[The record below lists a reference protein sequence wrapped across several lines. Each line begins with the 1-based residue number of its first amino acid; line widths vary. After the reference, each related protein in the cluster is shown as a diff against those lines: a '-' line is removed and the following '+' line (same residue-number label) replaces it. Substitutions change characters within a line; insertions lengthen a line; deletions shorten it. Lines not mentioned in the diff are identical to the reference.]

1 LVLESYSRSF
11 LFNPEGARLPI
22 RAGCASFPKEVFM
35 TQAANI
41 ILDRV
46 VLVKVEA
53 NIYGARKKLKKEDLV
68 LADGSK
74 LPPEDLASLGSKRLL
89 DPDRLTVFNRLK
101 KEAERICLR
110 VGTRFLGGFVIPSES
125 AAGITLE
132 LERIAQDFASAKAEF
147 LAGYDAAVTDW
158 VVRHPEFAGIIEQAV
173 DSVEF
178 VSTRLSFD
186 FLIVTVGVP
195 DTLPPEDIARL
206 ETKIG
211 SLSEQMFYEI
221 SVEANH
227 LIEQSLLGKDQ
238 VTRNALRPIRRIRDK
253 LDGLGFLDY
262 RVAPVVGTID
272 ALLARIPDKGAITGS
287 ILQEILATAM
297 LLADPDKTRRHG
309 EGLLAE
315 QSHAMDDDERDREDD
330 LTGTPDLL
338 ATADQSLPLPLLS
351 PSVLSDSDIG
361 VAYGQ
366 DDPSTAV
373 ETDEGG
379 STVASREN
387 NEASP
392 DSDLFSGLFDGIFED
407 EGAGDAE
414 FNDLQ
419 REGLDEHTCMAE
431 SIGQRSN
438 TTALAAVTIE
448 AYYPDASTSYNAE
461 PETVM
466 TVEDDNDGAGTDPD
480 YWF

>member
-1 LVLESYSRSF
+1 
-11 LFNPEGARLPI
+11 
-22 RAGCASFPKEVFM
+22 M

-110 VGTRFLGGFVIPSES
+110 VGTRFLGGFAIPSES

-195 DTLPPEDIARL
+195 EALPAEDIARL

-238 VTRNALRPIRRIRDK
+238 VTRNALRPIRRMRDK

-272 ALLARIPDKGAITGS
+272 ALLARIPGKGAITGS

-315 QSHAMDDDERDREDD
+315 QSHAMDDAGTEAEDD
-330 LTGTPDLL
+330 LAEIPDLR

-351 PSVLSDSDIG
+351 PLVLSGSDID

-366 DDPSTAV
+366 DDPSAAV
-373 ETDEGG
+373 ETEEGG
-379 STVASREN
+379 GTITSREN

-392 DSDLFSGLFDGIFED
+392 DSELFSGLFDGIFED
-407 EGAGDAE
+407 EGAGDME
-414 FNDLQ
+414 QGDH
-419 REGLDEHTCMAE
+419 RTEGLNEPTPMAE
-431 SIGQRSN
+431 SIGLPSN
-438 TTALAAVTIE
+438 PNVLAAVTIE
-448 AYYPDASTSYNAE
+448 ASNPDTSKLSTAE
-461 PETVM
+461 PNTVM
-466 TVEDDNDGAGTDPD
+466 TVDDDNEETGTDSD

>member
-1 LVLESYSRSF
+1 
-11 LFNPEGARLPI
+11 
-22 RAGCASFPKEVFM
+22 
-35 TQAANI
+35 
-41 ILDRV
+41 
-46 VLVKVEA
+46 
-53 NIYGARKKLKKEDLV
+53 
-68 LADGSK
+68 
-74 LPPEDLASLGSKRLL
+74 
-89 DPDRLTVFNRLK
+89 
-101 KEAERICLR
+101 
-110 VGTRFLGGFVIPSES
+110 
-125 AAGITLE
+125 
-132 LERIAQDFASAKAEF
+132 
-147 LAGYDAAVTDW
+147 
-158 VVRHPEFAGIIEQAV
+158 
-173 DSVEF
+173 
-178 VSTRLSFD
+178 LSFD
-186 FLIVTVGVP
+186 YLIVTVGVP

-238 VTRNALRPIRRIRDK
+238 VTRNALRPIRRMRDK

-315 QSHAMDDDERDREDD
+315 QSHAMDDDGREAEDD

-338 ATADQSLPLPLLS
+338 ATAEQSLALPLLS
-351 PSVLSDSDIG
+351 SSVMSDSDIE

-366 DDPSTAV
+366 DGQSTKI
-373 ETDEGG
+373 ETEEGG
-379 STVASREN
+379 GTVASREN

-392 DSDLFSGLFDGIFED
+392 DSELFSGLFDGIFED
-407 EGAGDAE
+407 EGAGETE

-419 REGLDEHTCMAE
+419 REGLDELTRMDE
-431 SIGQRSN
+431 STGQTSN
-438 TTALAAVTIE
+438 AIPLAAVTIE
-448 AYYPDASTSYNAE
+448 ASNPASSRSSNAE
-461 PETVM
+461 PEAVM
-466 TVEDDNDGAGTDPD
+466 TVDDGNDQAVADHD

>member
-1 LVLESYSRSF
+1 
-11 LFNPEGARLPI
+11 
-22 RAGCASFPKEVFM
+22 M

-101 KEAERICLR
+101 KEAERICLQ
-110 VGTRFLGGFVIPSES
+110 VGTRFLGGFAIPSES

-132 LERIAQDFASAKAEF
+132 LERIAQDFARAKAEF

-158 VVRHPEFAGIIEQAV
+158 VVRHPEFAGIIEQSV

-195 DTLPPEDIARL
+195 EALPAEDITRL

-211 SLSEQMFYEI
+211 ALSEQMFYEI

-238 VTRNALRPIRRIRDK
+238 VTRNALRPIRRMRDK
-253 LDGLGFLDY
+253 LDGLSFLDY
-262 RVAPVVGTID
+262 RVAPVIGTID
-272 ALLARIPDKGAITGS
+272 ALLARIPGKGAITGS

-315 QSHAMDDDERDREDD
+315 QSHVMEDDGTEAEDD
-330 LTGTPDLL
+330 LAETPDLR

-351 PSVLSDSDIG
+351 PSVLSDCDND

-373 ETDEGG
+373 ETEEGG
-379 STVASREN
+379 ITIASREN
-387 NEASP
+387 SETSP

-407 EGAGDAE
+407 EGARDME
-414 FNDLQ
+414 FDDLQ
-419 REGLDEHTCMAE
+419 TESWDELTHLAE
-431 SIGQRSN
+431 SIGQRSDP
-438 TTALAAVTIE
+438 TAHETVTIE
-448 AYYPDASTSYNAE
+448 ASYPDASTSSNAE

-466 TVEDDNDGAGTDPD
+466 SVDIDNDETDTDPD